1 MFVCQ
6 QRFDAKLEKNGLI
19 SARATMT
26 SKRRKSYNTPVFSP
40 VKYVVV
46 PPQKAHNNHV
56 SIYCL
61 KKLEFDNSL
70 GKPTYT
76 RRHLRQKTSEIL
88 TNVFGIANK
97 DEELDLSWLKWI
109 PNQQHYIS
117 GSATFCMNY
126 YLTLLL

>member
-97 DEELDLSWLKWI
+97 DEELDLACLKWI
-109 PNQQHYIS
+109 SNKKRYIT
-117 GSATFCMNY
+117 GSPTFSMGSFSI
-126 YLTLLL
+126 L